1 MTARIMRKHTA
12 KRRAL
17 ARRPSPIRITSPQRE
32 VADRLYTTAPV
43 LIIAQRAELCQFLP
57 AAQLKSR
64 LVILDKAAPGCYIDV
79 SKNGC
84 QCKWRSSLV
93 DFSSVE
99 IAAYRSGGRLFLMSE
114 GRYDQRRKTD
124 EHQRIWKHIC
134 ICDHIAHPLFREVD
148 NLPSLPTHPAYHAV
162 RPLSISVGSAALLGG
177 VFHPLRKI

>member
-1 MTARIMRKHTA
+1 MPRVRILLPLPKKLTARPIGRAVCVIRELYRASNSAGQCPVEPTA
-12 KRRAL
+12 KKPPCL
-17 ARRPSPIRITSPQRE
+17 
-32 VADRLYTTAPV
+32 
-43 LIIAQRAELCQFLP
+43 
-57 AAQLKSR
+57 
-64 LVILDKAAPGCYIDV
+64 LDKAALGCYIGV

-124 EHQRIWKHIC
+124 EHQRVCKHIC

-148 NLPSLPTHPAYHAV
+148 NLPFLPTRLSYHAA
-162 RPLSISVGSAALLGG
+162 RPLSIFTALRCICGASHLPP
-177 VFHPLRKI
+177 PLASPV

>member
-1 MTARIMRKHTA
+1 MIARIMRKHTA

-17 ARRPSPIRITSPQRE
+17 ARRPFPIRITSPLRE
-32 VADRLYTTAPV
+32 VADRLYTAAPV

-84 QCKWRSSLV
+84 HCRGGRPSMSFQLAGN
-93 DFSSVE
+93 
-99 IAAYRSGGRLFLMSE
+99 AAYRSGGRLFLMSE

-124 EHQRIWKHIC
+124 EHQRVCKHIC
-134 ICDHIAHPLFREVD
+134 ICDHIAHPLFR
-148 NLPSLPTHPAYHAV
+148 SRA
-162 RPLSISVGSAALLGG
+162 
-177 VFHPLRKI
+177 FLRKRHCGTAQRAARDLTGGTMFLP